1 MNFIYDIFSY
11 PFGWIL
17 WFLYKIC
24 GGNYALALI
33 AFTLIAKIILV
44 PSTVSTQ
51 KNQAKT
57 LRTRSKIEKIRQ
69 KYAGDQQKINEEIQ
83 AFYQKE
89 GYGSMTAGCGTL
101 LIQFPIIMGLY
112 GAIYKPLSYILRFD
126 RETVNA
132 LTDAVSPLL
141 TNSKNIRL
149 GEIGVLAHI
158 DELKELLPDMA
169 ADVWTRLESF
179 QFTAFGLD
187 LGATPSQYGW
197 KSVYALVPI
206 AAFLG
211 AMATSIYSFIRQRQ
225 QTPDAANNMTAG
237 CMFMFMPFMSLWL
250 GYTFPVGIGIYWA
263 LNSVLGIVQMY
274 ILNKIFEPKKVIAKM
289 MVDETLERRAK
300 EATVKENVALL
311 AKETTE

>member
-1 MNFIYDIFSY
+1 MNFIYDVFSY

-24 GGNYALALI
+24 GGNYGLALI
-33 AFTLIAKIILV
+33 AFTLIAKLILI

-57 LRTRSKIEKIRQ
+57 LRTRAKIDKIRQ

-126 RETVNA
+126 KETVSQ
-132 LTDAVSPLL
+132 LSDAVSPLL
-141 TNSKNIRL
+141 SNSRNIRL
-149 GEIGVLAHI
+149 GEIGVLSHI
-158 DELKELLPDMA
+158 DELKELLPDMS
-169 ADVWTRLESF
+169 ADVWTKLESF
-179 QFTAFGLD
+179 HFTAFGLD
-187 LGATPSQYGW
+187 LGVIPSAYGW

-211 AMATSIYSFIRQRQ
+211 AMATSLYSFIRQRQ
-225 QTPDAANNMTAG
+225 QTPDAANNMSMG
-237 CMFMFMPFMSLWL
+237 CMFLFMPFMSLWL
-250 GYTFPVGIGIYWA
+250 GYSFPVGIGIYWA
-263 LNSVLGIVQMY
+263 LNSVLGMVQML
-274 ILNKIFEPKKVIAKM
+274 ILNKIYEPKKVIAKM
-289 MVDETLERRAK
+289 MIDESITRREK
-300 EATVKENVALL
+300 EAAVKENVAILS
-311 AKETTE
+311 KTTE